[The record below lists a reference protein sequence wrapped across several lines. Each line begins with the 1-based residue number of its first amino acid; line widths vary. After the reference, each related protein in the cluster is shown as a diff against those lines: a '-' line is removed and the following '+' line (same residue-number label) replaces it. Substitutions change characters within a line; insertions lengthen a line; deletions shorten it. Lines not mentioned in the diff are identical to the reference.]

1 MKLVELKC
9 KNCGNT
15 LKINENFSSD
25 IITCEY
31 CHTSFKI
38 DNESK
43 KIKIL
48 DAKEFGYEFEK
59 GRIEAKNELS
69 KKSNNNNDSILDGI
83 LSDLGIKNWFKKNFK
98 FIMTIL
104 LYFLYQFN
112 FILNLISGIGVDF
125 KKIPRTPRILIFTLT
140 DFIYVLIILFM
151 YRKEI
156 INGIKEL
163 KKNFLENSLISMKCW
178 LIGCIIMTIS
188 SILISHITK
197 QNVSNNEQL
206 VRSSITLAPFY
217 MLFTCSIVA
226 PIFEEMVFR
235 RSLRG
240 FIKNKW
246 LFIILSGTLFGLL
259 HVIGSYNSPLDF
271 LYVIP
276 YGSMGCCFAYLYA
289 TTGNISLPI
298 IVHMIHNTIL
308 VSSQIIGG

>member
-59 GRIEAKNELS
+59 GRMKAKNELS
-69 KKSNNNNDSILDGI
+69 KNNNNNDSILDDI
-83 LSDLGIKNWFKKNFK
+83 LSDLGIKSWFKKHFK

-104 LYFLYQFN
+104 LYILYQFN
-112 FILNLISGIGVDF
+112 FILNLMSEMGVNF
-125 KKIPRTPRILIFTLT
+125 RKIPRTPRILIFTIT

-178 LIGCIIMTIS
+178 LIGCVIMTIS
-188 SILISHITK
+188 SILISAITK

-206 VRSSITLAPFY
+206 VRNQIHR
-217 MLFTCSIVA
+217 V
-226 PIFEEMVFR
+226 
-235 RSLRG
+235 
-240 FIKNKW
+240 
-246 LFIILSGTLFGLL
+246 
-259 HVIGSYNSPLDF
+259 
-271 LYVIP
+271 
-276 YGSMGCCFAYLYA
+276 
-289 TTGNISLPI
+289 LPI
-298 IVHMIHNTIL
+298 TMRERQLYRHRKKLLQICIRQMLSNT
-308 VSSQIIGG
+308 